1 MDPNLDWDKSFLSPC
16 SSKKTKSTLEDK
28 ATYWQATSRT
38 VELGLQ
44 YSKITRREKS
54 TTVTTAASKKAVT
67 KRKETKSKKSNS
79 TKVQTESVSTSK
91 HNNNNDNDEHSSASV
106 LRKKTQ
112 TSLQFVKV
120 NSSTVAISEKSAITK
135 SKKSNTP
142 GN

>member
-54 TTVTTAASKKAVT
+54 TTVTTAGSKKTAT
-67 KRKETKSKKSNS
+67 KNKKSNS
-79 TKVQTESVSTSK
+79 TK
-91 HNNNNDNDEHSSASV
+91 
-106 LRKKTQ
+106 
-112 TSLQFVKV
+112 
-120 NSSTVAISEKSAITK
+120 
-135 SKKSNTP
+135 
-142 GN
+142 